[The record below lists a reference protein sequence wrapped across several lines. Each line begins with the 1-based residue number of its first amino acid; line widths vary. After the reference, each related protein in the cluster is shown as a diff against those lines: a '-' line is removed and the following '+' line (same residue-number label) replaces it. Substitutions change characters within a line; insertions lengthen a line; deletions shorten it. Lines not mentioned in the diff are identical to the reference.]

1 MRLWHGSIHATIY
14 KSGIKT
20 GKKRKGAVSLREIR
34 KNVPYALFLAP
45 AIIIYTIITFIPVVW
60 TFFYSFT
67 NFNGLS
73 EYEFVGLNN
82 YIQAFTTKNVV
93 QSFRNTLLYAVAV
106 PVSVTVLAIPLAVI
120 LSGKMKSRNL
130 QRAIFFF
137 PSVISSL
144 FIGYIWNFILSA
156 SKYGLVNSILTGLGM
171 EKLLL
176 LSDPDS
182 AMLLLILVTV
192 WCNLGWHA
200 SIYIAN
206 IQTISPEFYEAAEVD
221 GASAFDKFRYI
232 TFPMLAPAMTT
243 SVMLLLTGSLK
254 AFDMP
259 FALTNG
265 GPGYATTMITQTIIT
280 EGIGANRVGFAS
292 AMAFIFLFTIAVV
305 STIQTKFMTKR
316 EDNLR

>member
-1 MRLWHGSIHATIY
+1 M
-14 KSGIKT
+14 
-20 GKKRKGAVSLREIR
+20 REIR

>member
-1 MRLWHGSIHATIY
+1 MELSMPQFIRAAFKTVKEGSSI
-14 KSGIKT
+14 
-20 GKKRKGAVSLREIR
+20 LRAIR

-73 EYEFVGLNN
+73 EFEFVGLSN
-82 YIQAFTTKNVV
+82 YIQAFMTKNVV
-93 QSFRNTLLYAVAV
+93 QSFRSTLLYAVAV
-106 PVSVTVLAIPLAVI
+106 PVIVTVLAIPLAVI
-120 LSGKMKSRNL
+120 LSGKMKTRNI

-156 SKYGLVNSILTGLGM
+156 SKYGLINSILTGMGM

-206 IQTISPEFYEAAEVD
+206 IQTISPEYYEAADVD
-221 GASAFDKFRYI
+221 GASSFDKFRFI

-259 FALTNG
+259 FALTGG

-316 EDNLR
+316 EDDLR

>member
-1 MRLWHGSIHATIY
+1 MKILN
-14 KSGIKT
+14 KF
-20 GKKRKGAVSLREIR
+20 KRNL
-34 KNVPYALFLAP
+34 PYAAFLAP

-60 TFFYSFT
+60 TLFYSFT
-67 NFNGLS
+67 DFNGLS
-73 EYEFVGLNN
+73 EYTFVGLKN
-82 YIQAFTTKNVV
+82 YIQVFQTKNVL
-93 QSFRNTLLYAVAV
+93 QSFKNTLLYAVSV
-106 PVSVTVLAIPLAVI
+106 PVIVTVLAIPLAVI
-120 LSGKMKSRNL
+120 LTSKMKTRNI

-144 FIGYIWNFILSA
+144 FVGYIWNFILSA
-156 SKYGLVNSILTGLGM
+156 SRYGLVNSILTDLGF
-171 EKLLL
+171 EKLPL
-176 LSDPDS
+176 LSDPKS
-182 AMLLLILVTV
+182 AMMLLILVSV

-206 IQTISPEFYEAAEVD
+206 IQTISPDYYEAAEVD
-221 GASAFDKFRYI
+221 GASALDKFRYI

-243 SVMLLLTGSLK
+243 SVMLLLTSSLK

-265 GPGYATTMITQTIIT
+265 GPGYSTTMITQTIIT

-292 AMAFIFLFTIAVV
+292 AMAFAFLFLIAVV
-305 STIQTKFMTKR
+305 STVQTKFMTKR

>member
-1 MRLWHGSIHATIY
+1 M
-14 KSGIKT
+14 
-20 GKKRKGAVSLREIR
+20 
-34 KNVPYALFLAP
+34 PYALFLAP

>member
-1 MRLWHGSIHATIY
+1 M
-14 KSGIKT
+14 
-20 GKKRKGAVSLREIR
+20 REIR

-259 FALTNG
+259 FALTSG